1 MIKLD
6 IVFISDDPYYLGTL
20 TKGKVYEAKYDDK
33 EVVYSSTGYYYEL
46 INDVGIKQLY
56 YYGMFKTL
64 SDWREEQ
71 ISKITEH

>member
-6 IVFISDDPYYLGTL
+6 IVFISEDPYYLGTL
-20 TKGKVYEAKYDDK
+20 TKGKIYGAKYDDK

-46 INDVGIKQLY
+46 INDIDIKQLY

>member
-6 IVFISDDPYYLGTL
+6 IVFISEDTYYLGTL
-20 TKGKVYEAKYDDK
+20 TKGKIYEAEYDDK

-46 INDVGIKQLY
+46 INDIGIKQLY